1 VEFYDWLLALHVLAA
16 FSLVAALV
24 LYTVVIVFSR
34 KLAVP
39 SDVARMFRVSRVG
52 DAAIAIGAIGT
63 LVFGIWL
70 AIDSDDYQ
78 VWDGWIIAALVLW
91 VLSMETGRRTGE
103 FYNAVRDRARS
114 LAAEGRDDPDSELA
128 AKLRSNKGVVF
139 HAANVVV
146 IVALLVV
153 MIYKPGA

>member
-24 LYTVVIVFSR
+24 LYTVVIVYSR
-34 KLAVP
+34 NLAVP
-39 SDVARMFRVSRVG
+39 SDVVRMFRVSRVG
-52 DAAIAIGAIGT
+52 DAAIAIGSIGT

-78 VWDGWIIAALVLW
+78 VWDGWVIAALVLW
-91 VLSMETGRRTGE
+91 FLSMGTGRQTGE
-103 FYNAVRDRARS
+103 LYNAVRDRARS
-114 LAAEGRDDPDSELA
+114 LVAEGRDAPDAELSA
-128 AKLRSNKGVVF
+128 MLVSPRGPAF
-139 HAANVVV
+139 HTANVVL
-146 IVALLVV
+146 IMALLVV